1 MTERDSE
8 QPLARE
14 DIVLFVEETSTG
26 DRTLVGCGGGNFT
39 APAEIASATE
49 DLLAQMVPIDDV
61 ELGTK
66 VGIVRVL
73 GRGLQKQITVH
84 AEVDESVTREDYDYD
99 PDAVTADLDTIRD
112 T

>member
-26 DRTLVGCGGGNFT
+26 TRTLVGCGGGNFT
-39 APAEIASATE
+39 APSEIASAAE
-49 DLLAQMVPIDDV
+49 GLLAQMVPIDEV
-61 ELGTK
+61 ALGAK

-84 AEVDESVTREDYDYD
+84 AEVDESITRDEYEYQPDTVTTDLNVIRE
-99 PDAVTADLDTIRD
+99 P
-112 T
+112 